1 MKYFLFMI
9 LSVFFC
15 TSASAERSPAENE
28 YISSVFN
35 GSPPPIKKILIKG
48 ELKIGMKSIMG
59 STYRKLRIK
68 YWEKDLKTLWILES
82 IGKYEPI
89 TAGFVLSKC
98 KILDA
103 KVLVYREQIGWEVKY
118 PSFLKQFNGATL
130 GDNLK
135 LKENIDGISGAT
147 LSVRSMDRM
156 ARAALL
162 LHQNASDLKCS

>member
-68 YWEKDLKTLWILES
+68 YWEKDLKTLFPKKSWKKLHLQIIYYGREVC
-82 IGKYEPI
+82 
-89 TAGFVLSKC
+89 TAKSCYGLKC
-98 KILDA
+98 KIC
-103 KVLVYREQIGWEVKY
+103 KTCYPNRRSPVKT
-118 PSFLKQFNGATL
+118 KKA
-130 GDNLK
+130 
-135 LKENIDGISGAT
+135 
-147 LSVRSMDRM
+147 
-156 ARAALL
+156 
-162 LHQNASDLKCS
+162 